1 MRALWIGAAILL
13 LLFLLMQVRLGVRGE
28 YRAGGLTAWARL
40 GPLRFQVFPWKKKE
54 KSPKKPPREEK
65 RKKEETAPEP
75 GQPLEQRIGGALA
88 YARTLLPIA
97 LEAGGQFRRKL
108 RVDKLELELT
118 VSAPDPADAALRYG
132 QANAALGCAWGAL
145 LLVFEV
151 KEGRAAVKL
160 DLEAGESALY
170 ALASLSLKVGQALWL
185 GVYFGIKALR
195 TLLAVRRQRRRE
207 DLERKAA

>member
-1 MRALWIGAAILL
+1 M
-13 LLFLLMQVRLGVRGE
+13 
-28 YRAGGLTAWARL
+28 
-40 GPLRFQVFPWKKKE
+40 
-54 KSPKKPPREEK
+54 
-65 RKKEETAPEP
+65 
-75 GQPLEQRIGGALA
+75 
-88 YARTLLPIA
+88 
-97 LEAGGQFRRKL
+97 
-108 RVDKLELELT
+108 DKLELELT

-145 LLVFEV
+145 LSAFEV
-151 KEGRAAVKL
+151 KDGRAAVKL